1 MLDIKPELQSLVDL
15 LDKRLFKIPD
25 YQRAYSWT
33 SRERQELFEDIN
45 SIFRKGEGE
54 SHFMATI
61 VCLHRKKTTL
71 GTDVYDELDIVDGQ
85 QRLTTLI
92 LLLNSIKL
100 ELRNRD
106 KSKPTKDLGSLSE
119 LLVKQCGDNL
129 LLLQTNHDSS
139 QYFANFL
146 RDGKTEQPDKGK
158 TLADRELLA
167 AISDCRQF
175 VENWAKERD
184 PLGLLACIKNQ
195 LHFILHV
202 ISGEKIVYT
211 VFEVLNSR
219 GMAVSWLDRLK
230 SMLMGKAF
238 ELPDSNHDQLI
249 SDLHTIWRQV
259 YEQIGL
265 HRDLSTEALRFAA
278 TLYQPTTPY
287 KPLSERN
294 AVDEFRK
301 RADNAKSIRDAA
313 SWLLNVTK
321 ASGKVISSPRQNAVT
336 RISQARLLAVAIH
349 MRDDIEESDREGLLK
364 RWEKVT
370 FRIYGMMGNDAR
382 KRVGNYVSLAWKVV
396 QERLSV
402 DEIHS
407 GIQRIGNE
415 FPIEDAIQKLRDAN
429 CYEGWGNELRYF
441 MFRYEEHLAQ
451 EAGQK
456 FQNEQWERIWEKSA
470 SDSIEHINPRS
481 TAPDDIKHILGNLM
495 ILPPNLN
502 SQLQDKTPREKRSAY
517 RKTGLLTAL
526 EVAST
531 LESKPRWPKRSVRN
545 REEKLLKWAGRE
557 WAD

>member
-1 MLDIKPELQSLVDL
+1 
-15 LDKRLFKIPD
+15 
-25 YQRAYSWT
+25 
-33 SRERQELFEDIN
+33 
-45 SIFRKGEGE
+45 
-54 SHFMATI
+54 
-61 VCLHRKKTTL
+61 
-71 GTDVYDELDIVDGQ
+71 
-85 QRLTTLI
+85 
-92 LLLNSIKL
+92 
-100 ELRNRD
+100 
-106 KSKPTKDLGSLSE
+106 
-119 LLVKQCGDNL
+119 
-129 LLLQTNHDSS
+129 
-139 QYFANFL
+139 
-146 RDGKTEQPDKGK
+146 
-158 TLADRELLA
+158 
-167 AISDCRQF
+167 
-175 VENWAKERD
+175 
-184 PLGLLACIKNQ
+184 
-195 LHFILHV
+195 
-202 ISGEKIVYT
+202 
-211 VFEVLNSR
+211 
-219 GMAVSWLDRLK
+219 
-230 SMLMGKAF
+230 
-238 ELPDSNHDQLI
+238 
-249 SDLHTIWRQV
+249 
-259 YEQIGL
+259 
-265 HRDLSTEALRFAA
+265 
-278 TLYQPTTPY
+278 
-287 KPLSERN
+287 
-294 AVDEFRK
+294 
-301 RADNAKSIRDAA
+301 
-313 SWLLNVTK
+313 
-321 ASGKVISSPRQNAVT
+321 
-336 RISQARLLAVAIH
+336 
-349 MRDDIEESDREGLLK
+349 
-364 RWEKVT
+364 
-370 FRIYGMMGNDAR
+370 MMGNDAR